1 MNINGIKMNKL
12 FLITGGN
19 IGDRKGNLEAA
30 AALIQKQIGKI
41 IRLSAMY
48 ETEAWGITN
57 QPAFYNQVLE
67 IDTLLSAREVLHL
80 ILKIEEEMGRKR
92 TIKNAARI
100 IDIDILFFN
109 NEIINE
115 QNLIIPHPEIA
126 NRRFVLLPLLELDPT
141 KLHPSLHKTVQELLA
156 ETKDK
161 LNAIPVQT
169 AATSDQSTSK

>member
-115 QNLIIPHPEIA
+115 HNLIIPHPEIA
-126 NRRFVLLPLLELDPT
+126 NRRFVLLPLLELDPS
-141 KLHPSLHKTVQELLA
+141 KLHPVLNKSIRELLA

-161 LNAIPVQT
+161 LKAIPVQT
-169 AATSDQSTSK
+169 VATSDQSTSK

>member
-1 MNINGIKMNKL
+1 MNRL

-19 IGDRKGNLEAA
+19 IGDRKKNLETA

-115 QNLIIPHPEIA
+115 HNLIIPHSEIA
-126 NRRFVLLPLLELDPT
+126 NRKFVLLPLLELDPA
-141 KLHPSLHKTVQELLA
+141 KFHPSLHKTIQQLLS
-156 ETKDK
+156 ETKDELK
-161 LNAIPVQT
+161 VIPVET

>member
-1 MNINGIKMNKL
+1 MNINEIKMNKL

-115 QNLIIPHPEIA
+115 HNLIIPHPEII
-126 NRRFVLLPLLELDPT
+126 NRRFVLLPLLELEPH
-141 KLHPSLHKTVQELLA
+141 KIHPVLHKSIQELLS

-161 LNAIPVQT
+161 LKVMPVVEG
-169 AATSDQSTSK
+169 AASEQ

>member
-1 MNINGIKMNKL
+1 MNRL

-19 IGDRKGNLEAA
+19 IGDRKRNLETA

-41 IRLSAMY
+41 IRLSALY
-48 ETEAWGITN
+48 ETEAWGIMN
-57 QPAFYNQVLE
+57 QPPFYNQVLE
-67 IDTLLSAREVLHL
+67 IETLLSPREVLHL

-92 TIKNAARI
+92 SIKNAARN